1 MAKMSQAASK
11 QQSKQQ
17 ASSKQAANKQQGS
30 SKEAASKQLA
40 SSSKQA
46 QVKNN
51 TIIRLTEHCI
61 FTSRGSELSF
71 TNLLYRRVQIAWQ
84 KKSYKRFSNLV
95 SKIFKKSTINHVYV
109 HIILTAPDLWKPPC
123 WRQLI
128 ILSSVSFHFLSKN
141 DHINIGQYGVLMTQ
155 VIFTLQF

>member
-11 QQSKQQ
+11 QQ
-17 ASSKQAANKQQGS
+17 ASSKQAA
-30 SKEAASKQLA
+30 SKHHA

-46 QVKNN
+46 QFKNN
-51 TIIRLTEHCI
+51 RIIRQTEHYI

-71 TNLLYRRVQIAWQ
+71 TNLSYRRVQTAWQ
-84 KKSYKRFSNLV
+84 KKSHQRFSNLV

-141 DHINIGQYGVLMTQ
+141 DHIYIGQHRVLMTQ
-155 VIFTLQF
+155 MFYSLQF